1 MAHLA
6 LALLGPFQ
14 AALDG
19 QPLATLTAGRLQA
32 LLTYL
37 AVESGREHS
46 RAALA
51 GFFWPERPDREALS
65 ALRYALSNLRQA
77 IGDPTSPSPFLLI
90 TRHTIQFNWASDHW
104 LDVDDFA
111 SPGYDMAAQ
120 SASVESLTSAIALY
134 RGEFLAG
141 LALAD
146 SLAFEEWLLLKRE
159 QFHRQALTLLRH
171 LAILHEGY
179 GRYGPAADY
188 TRSYLALEPWNEAA
202 HRRLMRLLALGGQRH
217 AALVQYETCRQV
229 LANELGITP
238 EDDTTRLYESIRDR
252 TLTPPRQVETP
263 PAAMLTDH
271 RAPAAGLF
279 VGRESELARLDRFLD
294 LALAGQGQVV
304 FVCGEAGSGKTTLLT
319 EFVRRALTARANLL
333 HAVGRGA
340 AQAGRGDPYLPFREI
355 LSWLCDN
362 VGTAQWQRLESALPA
377 VVGALIEAGPGL
389 LDTLVPGE
397 SLLRRA
403 KLLAPSEADWPQRLA
418 AVLTWRRGLSPA
430 PGQPA
435 DLMNQVSQVLHSI
448 ARQQPLLL
456 VLDDMQWADP
466 DSISLLFH
474 LGRQLGDSRILIA
487 CAYRPADLRLG
498 GAERHPL
505 LSVIHEFQRE
515 WGETVIDLD
524 QAEGQSFVDA
534 YLDSAPNRLDGE
546 FRARL
551 CRTAGGNPL
560 FTDELV
566 HSLQERGQLIRD
578 MAGRW
583 VAGSTLDWR
592 RMPLRVEAVIAE
604 RVDRLPAEWRAILD
618 AASVAG
624 EEFDA
629 ELVARVL
636 NADERAVLHALS
648 GSLSKQQRLVQFS
661 GLNQTARGQ
670 RLSRYR
676 FRHGL
681 FQQYLYHQLDEAERA
696 SLHEAVGSQLEALLP
711 EQAAD
716 LAPLLAWHFEVAGVL
731 DRAADYYL
739 AAGHRAYRLSS
750 HEEAIAHYR
759 AGLTLLSRLPSP
771 ADPGQR
777 QATMRRELALYL
789 GLGRPLVATRG
800 WADQESADV
809 NQRAYDLAAELAG
822 QGELSPEFLLAFHV
836 QVGTAAA
843 KGEFG
848 QALAFSRHLFTL
860 AQQNGGR
867 LALGLA
873 HGAMGTSHLFRG
885 ECALG
890 REHLEAVAALY
901 HIQPL
906 RSPDSLTADIGV
918 NCMSW
923 LSFVLGL
930 LGYPEEAMGRGR
942 AAITL
947 ARGADIPLSHG
958 LALTVAGCSLH
969 IIYRQRRAVQAYAAE
984 LLALAQAKELLLFR
998 EWVEIALG
1006 WGQVEA
1012 GEFEPGIARMVRGT
1026 RAWQQMSAVV
1036 GSFLHLGLLAEAYG
1050 KAGRV
1055 DQGLACVDEGLTLLR
1070 RVGSS
1075 LYEPE
1080 FYRIRGELL
1089 RLKADANAEHE
1100 AEQCFWQAIEAARR
1114 QETRWWELRAA
1125 VSLARLWQA
1134 RGATYRRRARQ
1145 MLTGLYNWFSE
1156 GFDLPDLREA
1166 RAMLQELT
1174 HETEWTA

>member
-19 QPLATLTAGRLQA
+19 QPLASLTAGRLQA
-32 LLTYL
+32 LLAYL
-37 AVESGREHS
+37 AVEAGREHS

-51 GFFWPERPDREALS
+51 GLFWPERPDREALS

-77 IGDPTSPSPFLLI
+77 IGDPTSSSLFLLI
-90 TRHTIQFNWASDHW
+90 TRHTIQFNRASDHW
-104 LDVDDFA
+104 LDVDDFT

-159 QFHRQALTLLRH
+159 QFHRQALTLLRQ
-171 LAILHEGY
+171 LAILHEGH
-179 GRYGPAADY
+179 GRYEPAADC
-188 TRSYLALEPWNEAA
+188 TRRYLALEPWNEAA

-229 LANELGITP
+229 LTDELGIAP
-238 EDDTTRLYESIRDR
+238 EDDTTRLYQSIRDR
-252 TLTPPRQVETP
+252 TLTPVRQPETS

-271 RAPAAGLF
+271 LAPAAGLF
-279 VGRESELARLDRFLD
+279 VGRESELARLNRFLD
-294 LALAGQGQVV
+294 LALAGLGQVV
-304 FVCGEAGSGKTTLLT
+304 FVSGEAGSGKTTLLT
-319 EFVRRALTARANLL
+319 EFVRRALAARVNLL
-333 HAVGRGA
+333 HAVGRGT

-355 LSWLCDN
+355 LSRLCDN
-362 VGTAQWQRLESALPA
+362 AETAPQRPESALLA

-403 KLLAPSEADWPQRLA
+403 KLLAPSEADWPHRLA
-418 AVLTWRRGLSPA
+418 AVLTSRQGLSPA
-430 PGQPA
+430 PGRPA
-435 DLMNQVSQVLHSI
+435 DLMHQVSRVLHSI

-456 VLDDMQWADP
+456 VLEDMQWADP

-487 CAYRPADLRLG
+487 CAYRPADLRLA
-498 GAERHPL
+498 GAQRHPL

-534 YLDSAPNRLDGE
+534 YLDSAPNRLDDE

-566 HSLQERGQLIRD
+566 HFLQERGQLIRD
-578 MAGRW
+578 VAGRW

-592 RMPLRVEAVIAE
+592 RMPSRVEAVIAE

-624 EEFDA
+624 DEFDA

-636 NADERAVLHALS
+636 NADVRAVLRALS
-648 GSLSKQQRLVQFS
+648 GPLSKQQRLVQFT

-696 SLHEAVGSQLEALLP
+696 SLHEAVGSQLEALLA

-716 LAPLLAWHFEVAGVL
+716 LAPRLAWHFEMAGVL

-759 AGLTLLSRLPSP
+759 AGLTLLNRLPSP
-771 ADPGQR
+771 ADPGLR

-789 GLGRPLVATRG
+789 GLGRPLVVTRG
-800 WADQESADV
+800 WADQESARV
-809 NQRAYDLAAELAG
+809 NQRAYDLAAELASL
-822 QGELSPEFLLAFHV
+822 GELSPEFLLAFHV
-836 QVGTAAA
+836 QVETAAA
-843 KGEFG
+843 RGEFE

-890 REHLEAVAALY
+890 REHLEAVVALY
-901 HIQPL
+901 HSQPL
-906 RSPDSLTADIGV
+906 RSPDALTADIGV

-923 LSFVLGL
+923 LSLVLAL
-930 LGYPEEAMGRGR
+930 LGFPEEAMGRGR

-947 ARGADIPLSHG
+947 ARGADVPLSHG

-969 IIYRQRRAVQAYAAE
+969 IVCRQRRAVQAYAAE
-984 LLALAQAKELLLFR
+984 LLALTQAKELLLFR

-1006 WGQVEA
+1006 WSQVEA

-1026 RAWQQMSAVV
+1026 RAWLQMGAVV
-1036 GSFLHLGLLAEAYG
+1036 GSLLHLGLLAEAYG

-1055 DQGLACVDEGLTLLR
+1055 DQGLACVDEGMTLLR

-1075 LYEPE
+1075 HYEPE

-1089 RLKADANAEHE
+1089 RLKADANAEPE
-1100 AEQCFWQAIEAARR
+1100 VEQCFRQAIEAARR
-1114 QETRWWELRAA
+1114 QGTRWWELRAA
-1125 VSLARLWQA
+1125 VSLARLWRA
-1134 RGATYRRRARQ
+1134 RGAAYRRQARQ
-1145 MLTGLYNWFSE
+1145 MLTGLCGCFSE
-1156 GFDLPDLREA
+1156 GFDLPDLCEA
-1166 RAMLQELT
+1166 RAMLQELAR
-1174 HETEWTA
+1174 ETERTV